1 MITIQD
7 RRQLVELIDEAV
19 RGGAR
24 KSRACSEASL
34 SVRTLQ
40 RWRTEPGQVKE
51 DGRTT
56 AYRAEPKNKLNAV
69 EIEAIL
75 NLCNTPE
82 MADLPPT
89 QIVPRLAD
97 RGVYLA
103 CESSF
108 YRILKKH
115 GQDKRRGHARAPR
128 VLKPPTSYT
137 ARKANEVWSWDI
149 SYLPSQVK
157 GLYFYLYFFEDIYSR
172 MIVGAEVYPEER
184 GDLAADLVQR
194 AVMSEKCCGKPLV
207 LHSDNGAP
215 MKSSTL
221 LAKLYDLGI
230 TPSRGRPRVS
240 NDNPYSESL
249 FRTLK
254 YCPQW
259 PSKGFA
265 SLEDAR
271 IWVNEFVLWYNY
283 EHRHSRI
290 RYVTPAQRHQGI
302 DKDILKSR
310 TKVYQKAKENNPIRW
325 SGKARNWSHID
336 RVELN
341 QENQSKV
348 GA

>member
-1 MITIQD
+1 M
-7 RRQLVELIDEAV
+7 
-19 RGGAR
+19 
-24 KSRACSEASL
+24 
-34 SVRTLQ
+34 
-40 RWRTEPGQVKE
+40 
-51 DGRTT
+51 
-56 AYRAEPKNKLNAV
+56 
-69 EIEAIL
+69 
-75 NLCNTPE
+75 NLE
-82 MADLPPT
+82 
-89 QIVPRLAD
+89 
-97 RGVYLA
+97 
-103 CESSF
+103 
-108 YRILKKH
+108 KH

-137 ARKANEVWSWDI
+137 TRKANEVWSWDI

-157 GLYFYLYFFEDIYSR
+157 
-172 MIVGAEVYPEER
+172 
-184 GDLAADLVQR
+184 
-194 AVMSEKCCGKPLV
+194 
-207 LHSDNGAP
+207 
-215 MKSSTL
+215 
-221 LAKLYDLGI
+221 
-230 TPSRGRPRVS
+230 GRPRVS

-271 IWVNEFVLWYNY
+271 IWVNEFVLWYNH

-348 GA
+348 SA